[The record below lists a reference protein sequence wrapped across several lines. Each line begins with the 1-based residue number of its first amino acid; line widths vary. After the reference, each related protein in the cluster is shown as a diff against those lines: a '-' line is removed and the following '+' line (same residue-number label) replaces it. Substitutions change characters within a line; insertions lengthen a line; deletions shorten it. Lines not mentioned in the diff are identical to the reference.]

1 MLDQDTIAKLRLKSF
16 DVESLSYILMDC
28 NNLIEEC
35 TELNLKECAK
45 AYVKRKAMVEAI
57 LRRKV
62 KRLQLN

>member
-1 MLDQDTIAKLRLKSF
+1 MLDQDAMVKLRLRSF
-16 DVESLSYILMDC
+16 DIESLSYILMDC

-35 TELNLKECAK
+35 KELNLKECAN

-62 KRLQLN
+62 KRLQVN